1 MPVYM
6 SGKEDIWEKA
16 CQITTRRGLK
26 ADSHC
31 VGIREAEEALAHIRE
46 WDFSHVDNRY
56 SEEGSLPW
64 DYRKIILLGDRDYL
78 LDMDT
83 GRGEFL
89 LSLGHPYSRT
99 SAAEAYPL
107 NVELCPKVL
116 VPLGIDFREA
126 PGNLP
131 LPFPGMKLK
140 EQSKKLK

>member
-1 MPVYM
+1 M
-6 SGKEDIWEKA
+6 
-16 CQITTRRGLK
+16 
-26 ADSHC
+26 
-31 VGIREAEEALAHIRE
+31 
-46 WDFSHVDNRY
+46 
-56 SEEGSLPW
+56 PW
-64 DYRKIILLGDRDYL
+64 DYRKIILSHLGDRDYL

>member
-16 CQITTRRGLK
+16 CQITTRRGLN

-31 VGIREAEEALAHIRE
+31 VWIREAEEALAHIRE

-89 LSLGHPYSRT
+89 LSLGHLYSRT

-107 NVELCPKVL
+107 NVEL
-116 VPLGIDFREA
+116 
-126 PGNLP
+126 
-131 LPFPGMKLK
+131 
-140 EQSKKLK
+140 

>member
-56 SEEGSLPW
+56 SEEACPGITGKSSCLGTGSIFWTWTQGEANFCFHWAIHTAGPALP
-64 DYRKIILLGDRDYL
+64 RQPSQCGAVSKGS
-78 LDMDT
+78 
-83 GRGEFL
+83 G
-89 LSLGHPYSRT
+89 
-99 SAAEAYPL
+99 A
-107 NVELCPKVL
+107 V
-116 VPLGIDFREA
+116 
-126 PGNLP
+126 GN
-131 LPFPGMKLK
+131 
-140 EQSKKLK
+140 

>member
-56 SEEGSLPW
+56 SEEACPG
-64 DYRKIILLGDRDYL
+64 I
-78 LDMDT
+78 T
-83 GRGEFL
+83 GKSSGHGHRERRISAFTGPSIQQDQRCRGN
-89 LSLGHPYSRT
+89 
-99 SAAEAYPL
+99 PL

>member
-46 WDFSHVDNRY
+46 WDFSHVDNHPAWGQGLSSGHGHRERRI
-56 SEEGSLPW
+56 SAF
-64 DYRKIILLGDRDYL
+64 
-78 LDMDT
+78 T
-83 GRGEFL
+83 GPSIQQDQRCRGN
-89 LSLGHPYSRT
+89 
-99 SAAEAYPL
+99 PL